1 MDIRSR
7 EAALKRRNDELDA
20 CQTLYGCEDN
30 IPTPS
35 YMQEQQ
41 FDTPLLSRQDSVQDV
56 NITSTIEV
64 EECKSRDPSPVRII
78 FLVFQLSLSGFFI
91 LLLLLLA

>member
-20 CQTLYGCEDN
+20 CQTLYGGEDN
-30 IPTPS
+30 TATPS
-35 YMQEQQ
+35 YMQEQN

-56 NITSTIEV
+56 NITSIIQV
-64 EECKSRDPSPVRII
+64 EECKSEVVTPVR
-78 FLVFQLSLSGFFI
+78 
-91 LLLLLLA
+91 